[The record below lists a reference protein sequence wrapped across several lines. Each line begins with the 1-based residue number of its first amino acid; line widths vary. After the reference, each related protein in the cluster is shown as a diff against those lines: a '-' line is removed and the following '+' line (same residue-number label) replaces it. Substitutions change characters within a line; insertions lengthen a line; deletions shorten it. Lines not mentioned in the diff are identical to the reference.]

1 MADPLCE
8 SSSAPPDLLAAI
20 RGGVLLIRGREGS
33 GGKGEGRKED
43 EEKGR
48 GGFKGWGLL
57 SLYLTS
63 GYTGL
68 ISDHH

>member
-8 SSSAPPDLLAAI
+8 SCSAPPDLLAAI
-20 RGGVLLIRGREGS
+20 GGGVLLIRGREGS
-33 GGKGEGRKED
+33 GGEGRRKD

-48 GGFKGWGLL
+48 EGFKGKGLL

-68 ISDHH
+68 INDHH